1 MENKENEA
9 TNPEEIKQEVVQE
22 SGPVTKDEDG
32 TIKVNLSE
40 LNNTEENAI
49 QNESPDDSNDVVEQP
64 ENETS
69 SEEVVQEVR
78 EP

>member
-9 TNPEEIKQEVVQE
+9 ANPEEIKQEVVQE

-40 LNNTEENAI
+40 LNSIAK
-49 QNESPDDSNDVVEQP
+49 S
-64 ENETS
+64 
-69 SEEVVQEVR
+69 VQYCF
-78 EP
+78 